1 MAAPLNRASS
11 EWVDVDAL
19 EDSQF
24 SAYLEGSV
32 MVEVVGDNNGNQIH
46 KIHNISGT
54 TIDPN
59 GDVLYDAAAIGSLFF
74 DGPGGK
80 LFIKNNATT
89 WTDLT

>member
-1 MAAPLNRASS
+1 MPLNRATG
-11 EWVDVDAL
+11 EWADVDAI
-19 EDSQF
+19 EDASY
-24 SAYLEGSV
+24 SNYVEADV
-32 MVEVVGDNNGNQIH
+32 MVEVVADNNGNVIH
-46 KIHNISGT
+46 KIHNITSS

-59 GDVLYDAAAIGSLFF
+59 GGTVYDQAPIGSLFF

>member
-1 MAAPLNRASS
+1 MAVPLNRASH

-19 EDSQF
+19 EDSTF
-24 SAYLEGSV
+24 SAYVDV
-32 MVEVVGDNNGNQIH
+32 MVEVIGDKSGNQIH
-46 KIHNISGT
+46 KIHNTSGT

-80 LFIKNNATT
+80 LFIKSDATT
-89 WTDLT
+89 WVDLT